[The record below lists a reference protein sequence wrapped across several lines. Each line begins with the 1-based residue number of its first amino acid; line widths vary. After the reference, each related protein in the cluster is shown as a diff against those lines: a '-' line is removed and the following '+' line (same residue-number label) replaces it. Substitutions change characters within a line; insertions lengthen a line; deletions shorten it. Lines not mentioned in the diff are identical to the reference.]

1 MVKAEE
7 LAFYYSPSA
16 PVFENVSFHVQPGR
30 IAAIAGRNGAGK
42 STLLRLCNA
51 LLKPPA
57 GRLLVCGIDTRETSA
72 SKLARH
78 VATVFQT
85 PEQQIFASRVVD
97 EISFGPKQLGYSRS
111 QVEQAVAA
119 AMDRTGLSSLAE
131 SHPLDLSHAR
141 RRFVTLASAL
151 AMRPRLLLLDEP
163 QQGLDA
169 AGIHKLEN
177 ILRAE
182 KAAGVTIL
190 FTCHDMNFIARNSD
204 ELLVFGDGRLLRSG
218 TVRDV
223 FSDEALIE
231 QAGLKLPDP
240 MKMAQMLH
248 LPVALSC
255 EQLIVLW
262 LETTPPPVS
271 GLCDSPFLL

>member
-7 LAFYYSPSA
+7 LAFSYSPA
-16 PVFENVSFHVQPGR
+16 TPVLENVSFHIQPGR

-51 LLKPPA
+51 LLKPVS
-57 GRLLVCGIDTRETSA
+57 GRLLVHGIDTHDTSA
-72 SKLARH
+72 SKLARQ

-111 QVEQAVAA
+111 QREEAVVA

-131 SHPLDLSHAR
+131 CHPLDLSHAG

-151 AMRPRLLLLDEP
+151 AMKPRLLLLDEP

-169 AGIHKLEN
+169 AAIQKLEE
-177 ILRAE
+177 ILKAE
-182 KAAGVTIL
+182 KAAGVTIV
-190 FTCHDMNFIARNSD
+190 FTCHDMDFIARNAD
-204 ELLVFGDGRLLRSG
+204 DMLAFGGGRLLRSG
-218 TVRDV
+218 TVSDV
-223 FSDEALIE
+223 FSDETLINH
-231 QAGLKLPDP
+231 AGLKLPDS
-240 MKMAQMLH
+240 MMMAQMLS
-248 LPVALSC
+248 LPPALSC
-255 EQLIVLW
+255 EQLVALW
-262 LETTPPPVS
+262 QS
-271 GLCDSPFLL
+271 R

>member
-7 LAFYYSPSA
+7 LAFFYSPAA
-16 PVFENVSFHVQPGR
+16 PVLENVSFHVQPGR

-51 LLKPPA
+51 LLKPVA
-57 GRLLVCGIDTRETSA
+57 GRLLVNGIDTRATSA

-78 VATVFQT
+78 VATVFQI

-97 EISFGPKQLGYSRS
+97 EISFGPKQLGYSRT
-111 QVEQAVAA
+111 QMEEAVVS
-119 AMDRTGLSSLAE
+119 AMERTGLSPLAE
-131 SHPLDLSHAR
+131 SHPLDLSHAG
-141 RRFVTLASAL
+141 RRFVALASAL
-151 AMRPRLLLLDEP
+151 AMTPRLLLLDEP

-169 AGIHKLEN
+169 AAMRKLEN

-190 FTCHDMNFIARNSD
+190 FTCHDMDFIARNAD
-204 ELLVFGDGRLLRSG
+204 DLLVLAGGRLLRSDP
-218 TVRDV
+218 VSDA
-223 FSDEALIE
+223 FSDEALI
-231 QAGLKLPDP
+231 QRAGLKLPDP

-248 LPVALSC
+248 LTVALSC
-255 EQLIVLW
+255 EQLIALW
-262 LETTPPPVS
+262 LAANVNFPIP
-271 GLCDSPFLL
+271 

>member
-7 LAFYYSPSA
+7 LAFSYSPA
-16 PVFENVSFHVQPGR
+16 TPVLESVSFHLQPGK

-51 LLKPPA
+51 LLKPDA
-57 GRLLVCGIDTRETSA
+57 GRLLINGVDTRETSA

-85 PEQQIFASRVVD
+85 PEQQIFASRVAD

-111 QVEQAVAA
+111 EARQAVAA

-151 AMRPRLLLLDEP
+151 AMKPRLLLLDEP

-169 AGIHKLEN
+169 AAILELED

-182 KAAGVTIL
+182 KGAGVTIL
-190 FTCHDMNFIARNSD
+190 FTCHDMDFIARNAD
-204 ELLVFGDGRLLRSG
+204 DLLVFGGDRLLRWG
-218 TVRDV
+218 EVKDV
-223 FSDEALIE
+223 FSDEALIR
-231 QAGLKLPDP
+231 QAGLKLPDA
-240 MKMAQMLH
+240 MKMAQMLQ

-255 EQLIVLW
+255 EQLITLW
-262 LETTPPPVS
+262 LESLPS
-271 GLCDSPFLL
+271 AS